1 MKFANRKLAVIVG
14 QGAFNLATSTSFITD
29 IIKIQKINLSGVMPN
44 DIKISLDLKED
55 KEAIVHWPEFHSGMV
70 AGLKLSRHV
79 IPLS

>member
-55 KEAIVHWPEFHSGMV
+55 K
-70 AGLKLSRHV
+70 
-79 IPLS
+79 